1 MELLHLNKNF
11 TLTNNYTIFLFR
23 VSQSHMFYWFK
34 REREQRTPPLPG
46 LLGATAVFA
55 TNDCLPL
62 NQCESLLVIVIQK
75 Q

>member
-1 MELLHLNKNF
+1 MELLQLNKNF
-11 TLTNNYTIFLFR
+11 TLTNNNTIFLFH

-34 REREQRTPPLPG
+34 REREQPPSPLPG

-55 TNDCLPL
+55 TNDCLL
-62 NQCESLLVIVIQK
+62 LYQCASFVVIVIQK